1 MPAEDEVVDQKAS
14 HKKHFEIFVD
24 DIKEVWE
31 HTEVAAKAI
40 IERAGFTDPE
50 KFVLEALDKRAGKP
64 VAEFQPSEIVNLADK
79 DRTFFRVTPGGGG
92 RS

>member
-1 MPAEDEVVDQKAS
+1 MDQKVN

-24 DIKEVWE
+24 DVKEVWE
-31 HTEVAAKAI
+31 HPEVAAKLI

-50 KFVLEALDKRAGKP
+50 KFVLEALDKRGGKP
-64 VAEFQPSEIVNLADK
+64 VAEFQPSEIVNLADR
-79 DRTFFRVTPGGGG
+79 DRAFFRVTPGGGG

>member
-1 MPAEDEVVDQKAS
+1 MPAEEIVDHNAN

-24 DIKEVWE
+24 GIKEVWE
-31 HTEVAAKAI
+31 RAEVIAKAI

-50 KFVLEALDKRAGKP
+50 KFVLEALDKRGGKP
-64 VAEFQPSEIVNLADK
+64 AAEFQPDEIVNLAEK

>member
-1 MPAEDEVVDQKAS
+1 MPAEDAIIDHNAN

-31 HTEVAAKAI
+31 CVEVIAQAI

-50 KFVLEALDKRAGKP
+50 KFVLEALDKRGGKP
-64 VAEFQPSEIVNLADK
+64 VAEFRPNEIVNLAAK